1 MLVQVF
7 VALLRTC
14 QPDSRRALVRQA
26 LDVLTPALVRRL
38 SSGDSKKPMW
48 VRYVRKILME
58 EGHSMAHMVHIWQLL
73 VRHADLFYTSR
84 SVLESPSERAL
95 VAENCRKIRPPHPW
109 FHTSRSALDSP
120 SEKLRGRQL
129 P

>member
-1 MLVQVF
+1 MF

-38 SSGDSKKPMW
+38 SSGDAKKPMW

-84 SVLESPSERAL
+84 SV
-95 VAENCRKIRPPHPW
+95 HPD
-109 FHTSRSALDSP
+109 H
-120 SEKLRGRQL
+120 
-129 P
+129 